1 MKDDARAD
9 IYNEIVPGTSI
20 TANMLSY
27 LMFNRFQMSTPAYRE
42 AKNRLSDMDWNTSVQ
57 NLLNWADKGA
67 MQLNKLIPALKKIAL
82 QDGANVNV
90 DETWLRYHAYNKK
103 RKTYMWCLVNRKA
116 RIVIFFYEDTTDDEG
131 LQKHGGRSR
140 NVLKDAR
147 AKFKY
152 AFDQG
157 SPQARIFLE
166 QIAKLYGMEDTYRR
180 KKLTADEIYRR
191 RNSKE
196 TTEIIDRIRTEL
208 YDLLAN
214 PDESRSELMS
224 KALNYLKNFWNQIFA
239 YRNDGE
245 YSIDNMA
252 AERAIRPITVQR
264 KNSLFFGSVKGI
276 QNSAIYNTFIEICK
290 QVGVSFRDYFCRLLR
305 ELKKG
310 RTDYE
315 NLLPMTICK

>member
-1 MKDDARAD
+1 
-9 IYNEIVPGTSI
+9 
-20 TANMLSY
+20 
-27 LMFNRFQMSTPAYRE
+27 MSG
-42 AKNRLSDMDWNTSVQ
+42 KQ
-57 NLLNWADKGA
+57 KG
-67 MQLNKLIPALKKIAL
+67 
-82 QDGANVNV
+82 
-90 DETWLRYHAYNKK
+90 
-103 RKTYMWCLVNRKA
+103 

-131 LQKHGGRSR
+131 LQKHGGRNR
-140 NVLKDAR
+140 NVLKEFLGDAQIKSLQSDGYNVYMYLDNELIDIVHLCCLAHAR

-152 AFDQG
+152 ANDQE
-157 SPQARIFLE
+157 SLQARIFLE
-166 QIAKLYGMEDTYRR
+166 LIAELYGMEDTYRR
-180 KKLTADEIYRR
+180 EKLTADEIYRR

-196 TTEIIDRIRTEL
+196 TTEIIDKIRTEL
-208 YDLLAN
+208 YELLAN

-264 KNSLFFGSVKGI
+264 KNSLFFGNVKET
-276 QNSAIYNTFIEICK
+276 QNSAIYNTFIETCK
-290 QVGVSFRDYFCRLLR
+290 QVGVSFRDYFCKLLR

-310 RTDYE
+310 RTNYE